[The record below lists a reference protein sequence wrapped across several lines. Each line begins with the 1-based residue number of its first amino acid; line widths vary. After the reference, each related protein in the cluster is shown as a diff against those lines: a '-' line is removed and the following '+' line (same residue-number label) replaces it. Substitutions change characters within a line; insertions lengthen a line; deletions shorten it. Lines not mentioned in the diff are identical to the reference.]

1 MECLFPVVQDEENAG
16 VRTLFNRPC
25 GYCEACRLTYRQTWA
40 ARIQLEAQCHAEN
53 IFVTLTYDQ
62 DHLPDPPQLVPD
74 HLSAFVKRLRARFAP
89 LQFRFFACGEY
100 GSRTL
105 RPHYHVVLFG
115 LPCNAEVER
124 QVLSAWGAG
133 HVSISQL
140 SPARA
145 SYVAKYVCKDISD
158 DDKLPEGY
166 QREFARMSRNPGIGA
181 GFIVA
186 AADAVNRAN
195 RKQRQHGFPDITD
208 LVKGSMRIGPV
219 YYPTGR
225 YLRTKAA
232 ALIDQAERSKLSLAR
247 KREKESRD
255 RGDPIVRANDKV
267 RNQRL
272 IASRRIGK
280 SRGVL

>member
-1 MECLFPVVQDEENAG
+1 MPKIFLSLLRMIRIICLILHSWCLIIYQRLLNVF
-16 VRTLFNRPC
+16 VR
-25 GYCEACRLTYRQTWA
+25 
-40 ARIQLEAQCHAEN
+40 
-53 IFVTLTYDQ
+53 V
-62 DHLPDPPQLVPD
+62 
-74 HLSAFVKRLRARFAP
+74 FAP

-219 YYPTGR
+219 YYPTRSLSSYESGR
-225 YLRTKAA
+225 PELTR
-232 ALIDQAERSKLSLAR
+232 RSGRSCLWLVSGRRSPAIVVILSCVPTIR
-247 KREKESRD
+247 FVISD
-255 RGDPIVRANDKV
+255 V
-267 RNQRL
+267 
-272 IASRRIGK
+272 
-280 SRGVL
+280 